1 MTMTDTTKT
10 LGPSATSRGRFEP
23 DMVLKSDTFSTIERG
38 TFIGADGTRRPAVRR
53 LFGEVAWWVKPI
65 ANHFAWREA
74 KALAAATGLKAGPE
88 LVDQGP
94 GFLVRSWIDGL
105 PLHLAK
111 PSDPKWF
118 GNARRVLHAIHRAGI
133 AHNDL
138 AKEQNW
144 LVGPNGEAILT
155 DFQLAAV
162 FPRRT
167 KLFRVLAH
175 EDLRHLLKHKRRYC
189 PDALTSAERR
199 MLKRKSLP
207 ARLWLMTGKKVYNA
221 FTRGLLR
228 YEDREGGGKRLAIDA
243 PEIVARLKQ
252 NAAVREAYVAA
263 YPFPRRGS
271 GLYAFV
277 EAPGLAADAA
287 RRFVAEALGPERAPE
302 LLQVAERL
310 PRHRDGTLHEEV
322 LRLVALNQIDLV
334 STLPETE
341 EARSATAKVVAGR
354 LNLADRT

>member
-1 MTMTDTTKT
+1 MTMSDKTTDKT
-10 LGPSATSRGRFEP
+10 LGPSATARGRFEP
-23 DMVLKSDTFSTIERG
+23 EMVLKSDTFSTIERG
-38 TFIGADGTRRPAVRR
+38 TFVGADGARRPAVRR
-53 LFGEVAWWVKPI
+53 LFGQVAWWVTPI

-74 KALAAATGLKAGPE
+74 TALRAASGLKAGPE

-111 PSDPKWF
+111 PTDPAWF
-118 GNARRVLHAIHRAGI
+118 RNARRALHAIHRAGI

-189 PDALTSAERR
+189 PRRPDRRRAAHAE
-199 MLKRKSLP
+199 
-207 ARLWLMTGKKVYNA
+207 AQ
-221 FTRGLLR
+221 
-228 YEDREGGGKRLAIDA
+228 
-243 PEIVARLKQ
+243 VAAG
-252 NAAVREAYVAA
+252 AAVADDRQEGLQRLH
-263 YPFPRRGS
+263 PRHTALRGPR
-271 GLYAFV
+271 G
-277 EAPGLAADAA
+277 
-287 RRFVAEALGPERAPE
+287 RRQA
-302 LLQVAERL
+302 
-310 PRHRDGTLHEEV
+310 PRHR
-322 LRLVALNQIDLV
+322 R
-334 STLPETE
+334 
-341 EARSATAKVVAGR
+341 ARRSWRG
-354 LNLADRT
+354 

>member
-1 MTMTDTTKT
+1 MRDKT
-10 LGPSATSRGRFEP
+10 LGPSATARGRFEP
-23 DMVLKSDTFSTIERG
+23 EMVLKSDTFSTIERG
-38 TFIGADGTRRPAVRR
+38 TFISVDGGRRPAVRR

-65 ANHFAWREA
+65 ANHFARREA
-74 KALAAATGLKAGPE
+74 KALAAATGLNAGPE

-111 PSDPKWF
+111 PTDPAWF
-118 GNARRVLHAIHRAGI
+118 RNARRVLHAIHRTGI

-162 FPRRT
+162 FSRRS
-167 KLFRVLAH
+167 KLFRLLAH

-207 ARLWLMTGKKVYNA
+207 ARLWLKTGKKVYNA
-221 FTRGLLR
+221 FTRGILR

-243 PEIVARLKQ
+243 PKIVARLKQ
-252 NAAVREAYVAA
+252 HPQVGDAFVAA
-263 YPFPRRGS
+263 FPFPRRGS

-277 EAPGLAADAA
+277 EASGLQPDEA
-287 RRFVAEALGPERAPE
+287 RRFIADELGAEHAPE
-302 LLQVAERL
+302 LLQVCEQL
-310 PRHRDGTLHEEV
+310 PRHRDGSLHEEV

-334 STLPETE
+334 ATLAETE
-341 EARSATAKVVAGR
+341 AARAAAANVVASR